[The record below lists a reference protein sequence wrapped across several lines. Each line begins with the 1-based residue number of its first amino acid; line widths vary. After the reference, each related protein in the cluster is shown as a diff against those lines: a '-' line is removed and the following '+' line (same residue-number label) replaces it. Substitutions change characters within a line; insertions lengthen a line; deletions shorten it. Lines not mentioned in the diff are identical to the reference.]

1 MACKNIHNFYRVWF
15 TSVDPLLLAFLTYT
29 LVFTPDVMMDSLIPT
44 SMSVPNPDHAFLFH
58 QLAALYGFLTL
69 MLAVLLRS
77 TSDLKVWNIVIGAVL
92 MIDVALLTSLYVSL
106 DHQGRLGLVHWRAQ
120 DWFNWIIT
128 GFVAVVR
135 VIFLAGVGVSKNEP
149 SKDDTFSTPMSY
161 YKGAMRRLSV
171 VDVCERNWRLK
182 PAGTSA

>member
-1 MACKNIHNFYRVWF
+1 MTSQNIHRFYRVWF
-15 TSVDPLLLAFLTYT
+15 TSIDPLLLALLTYT
-29 LVFTPDVMMDSLIPT
+29 LVFTPDVMMDSLIPN
-44 SMSVPNPDHAFLFH
+44 SMSMPNPDHAFLFH

-92 MIDVALLTSLYVSL
+92 MIDIALLTSLYVSL
-106 DHQGRLGLVHWRAQ
+106 DHQGRLSIVQWRSQ

-135 VIFLAGVGVSKNEP
+135 VIFLAGVGVT
-149 SKDDTFSTPMSY
+149 KDKSQEGVNSGSFPY
-161 YKGAMRRLSV
+161 PKGAIKGLV
-171 VDVCERNWRLK
+171 AVEEVCERNWRL
-182 PAGTSA
+182 